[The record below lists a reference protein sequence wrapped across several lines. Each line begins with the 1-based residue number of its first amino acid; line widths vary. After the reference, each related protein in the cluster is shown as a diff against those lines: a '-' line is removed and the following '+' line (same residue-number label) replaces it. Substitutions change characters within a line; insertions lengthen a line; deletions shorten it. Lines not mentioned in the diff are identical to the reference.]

1 MKVNNEEFFIKL
13 KDEQEQKEK
22 QPLTFFSMNNIIFE
36 DNPNKTIKIYDKTLF
51 DNMNVLKLEKVENVE
66 LNKES
71 QFEEKI
77 KNIEKEKSQFDAYIS
92 KMKNLISEIEANTNQ
107 IKLEME
113 TDKKKKE
120 ELKKKE
126 EERLIKE
133 RQLKLE
139 EERKK
144 REMERLRR
152 EKEEQERIKRQQEL
166 QNKQKNEI
174 ADIFN
179 NSGRNV
185 KERLINAGKNFENV
199 KKEIKKIVDNQNLS
213 NLTRKIIIAI
223 NDTITNKTT
232 TIKNLDK
239 SIKELDKLL
248 KEIKQKNN
256 EELYLYACFNILV
269 FIFKKIDEVESG
281 IDYESIFI
289 ISKIIFSLN
298 CKTLTYLFFQR
309 ISNKCP
315 YIIPLPYIKEE
326 YDRLFKD
333 NDLNEVFRLC
343 RNAEYIYFTFL
354 YLDINK
360 YIDIIENYIS
370 NLEQF
375 NFESINF
382 LISNSFYCFIDVFGS
397 FIWKNKRNLINKILK
412 IKDNVMKGLG
422 EEAKK
427 VANTE
432 SQLVSINKSIKLK
445 IENCFITL
453 NNNGNTK
460 FMENF
465 FKLNRI

>member
-13 KDEQEQKEK
+13 KEEHEQKEK
-22 QPLTFFSMNNIIFE
+22 QPLSFFSMNNIIFE

-51 DNMNVLKLEKVENVE
+51 DNMKVLKIEKVENVD

-77 KNIEKEKSQFDAYIS
+77 KNIEKEKSQFDSYIS

-126 EERLIKE
+126 EERLKKE

-144 REMERLRR
+144 REMERLRK

-289 ISKIIFSLN
+289 TSKIIFSLN
-298 CKTLTYLFFQR
+298 CKTLIYLFFQR

-326 YDRLFKD
+326 YDRLFKE

-382 LISNSFYCFIDVFGS
+382 LISNSFYCFIDVFGNY
-397 FIWKNKRNLINKILK
+397 ILKNKRNWINKILK

-445 IENCFITL
+445 IENCFIML